1 MRQNLKFLI
10 TVLLC
15 AFLAMTLLYFV
26 NEWYRNIYDRDKWE
40 YNFYSQDFDP
50 NKKKLFMLGSS
61 QLVRINQTYIEDYL
75 SKNNHDYDVYN
86 LGRPLDLPDSRIG
99 FIDEIILAKPN
110 IVLYGIGFRDAVP
123 DSKRQS
129 NENRLD
135 IIPTAQLDKTPTI
148 QPFPEF
154 IVDDFYTGIIFGI
167 DFDNLK
173 NPKFVSLEILK
184 MLQQGS
190 IGDPGIMAQLGHTPK
205 HPIAGIIGLPILADE
220 KLGYEYRNIEK
231 FGRLVDPNGQNALAL
246 KKIVSELTSND
257 IKVMLLVFPHH
268 RTFLEHVSNEDMELF
283 FSLTREISDKYDVK
297 IIDLHNKY
305 SDLSIWNDFLHVAYN
320 VNSTIYYDDLSREIL
335 EGISTI
341 DNNKDMK
348 KN

>member
-1 MRQNLKFLI
+1 
-10 TVLLC
+10 
-15 AFLAMTLLYFV
+15 
-26 NEWYRNIYDRDKWE
+26 
-40 YNFYSQDFDP
+40 
-50 NKKKLFMLGSS
+50 MLGSS

-110 IVLYGIGFRDAVP
+110 IVLYGIGFRDVVP

-167 DFDNLK
+167 DFENLK

-246 KKIVSELTSND
+246 KKIVSELKSND
-257 IKVMLLVFPHH
+257 IEVMILVVPQH
-268 RTFLEHVSNEDMELF
+268 RIYLDLIPDVDMELF
-283 FSLTREISDKYDVK
+283 FSLKKELTDKYGIK
-297 IIDLHNKY
+297 IIDMHDKY
-305 SDLSIWNDFLHVAYN
+305 SDLNIWNDFVHIDYN
-320 VNSTIYYDDLSREIL
+320 VKSTIYYEDLSREIL

-341 DNNKDMK
+341 DINKEYEK
-348 KN
+348 